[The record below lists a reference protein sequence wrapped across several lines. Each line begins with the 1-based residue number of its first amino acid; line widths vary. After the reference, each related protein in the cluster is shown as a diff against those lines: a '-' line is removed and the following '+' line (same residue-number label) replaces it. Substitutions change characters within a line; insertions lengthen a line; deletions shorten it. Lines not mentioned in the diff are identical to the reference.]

1 METLITQVV
10 KEIPVAGALIFVMWM
25 FLRHM
30 KQREEGWLEAAK
42 EISKRMDDQGASCT
56 TAIKDNTAVLSEL
69 KTLIKA
75 RIKQHE

>member
-1 METLITQVV
+1 MEALITQVV

-30 KQREEGWLEAAK
+30 KSREQEW
-42 EISKRMDDQGASCT
+42 SKGCGQ
-56 TAIKDNTAVLSEL
+56 AIKDNTEILSEV
-69 KTLIKA
+69 KTLIQL